1 VLKSPSTD
9 SLYRQVKVMGD
20 AFLQLHPA
28 VRRFHSP
35 FGTHIL
41 RGEVRMQAPHSWA
54 ARQLARLLG
63 SPLHAVNGT
72 IRFRRDAQ
80 ADRKTWTRHF
90 PPDR

>member
-1 VLKSPSTD
+1 
-9 SLYRQVKVMGD
+9 MGD

-41 RGEVRMQAPHSWA
+41 RGEARRGEVRMQAPHSWA

-72 IRFRRDAQ
+72 IRFRRD
-80 ADRKTWTRHF
+80 
-90 PPDR
+90 